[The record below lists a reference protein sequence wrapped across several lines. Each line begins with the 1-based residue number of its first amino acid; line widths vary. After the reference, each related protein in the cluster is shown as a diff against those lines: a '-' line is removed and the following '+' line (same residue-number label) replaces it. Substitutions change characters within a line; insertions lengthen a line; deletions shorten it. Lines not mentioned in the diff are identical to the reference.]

1 VSTVGSLERCSNMA
15 RLPRIDVPG
24 VPQHLIVRGN
34 NRSTLFQDDA
44 DRCIYLQFLEGALDS
59 CACELHAYVLM
70 SNHVHLLATGHLPG
84 EVSELMQRVGR
95 KFARLM
101 NIRWNRTGTLF
112 EGRFHSSLVDSEAYL
127 LTCMRYIELNP
138 VRAGMVRHPK
148 EYGWSSYRQNAGG
161 DPGALLRAHELYVRL
176 GSTPGER
183 AVTYRA
189 LVESGVSD
197 EDLTRIRTSAAKCR
211 ALGSEKFCEE
221 IAERLERPVVPQ
233 ARGRPKKGTGSK
245 INLTPFHEPVE
256 ELAVPEA

>member
-1 VSTVGSLERCSNMA
+1 MA

-34 NRSTLFQDDA
+34 NRATLFQDDA
-44 DRCIYLQFLEGALDS
+44 DRCIYLQFLEEALDS

-70 SNHVHLLATGHLPG
+70 SNHVHLLATGHLHG
-84 EVSELMQRVGR
+84 ELSELMQRVGR

-101 NIRWNRTGTLF
+101 NIRWSRTGTLF

-138 VRAGMVRHPK
+138 VRAGIVRHAK
-148 EYGWSSYRQNAGG
+148 EFGWSSYRQNASG
-161 DPGALLRAHELYVRL
+161 DPRGLLKSHDLYVRL
-176 GSTPGER
+176 GATSGER
-183 AVTYRA
+183 ARAYRD
-189 LVESGVSD
+189 LVELGVGE

-211 ALGSEKFCEE
+211 ALGSERFCEE
-221 IAERLERPVVPQ
+221 IAARLKRPVTPREQ
-233 ARGRPKKGTGSK
+233 GRPKKGTGSK
-245 INLTPFHEPVE
+245 TNLTPFLEPVE